1 MESDVLARF
10 EQIETSHRN
19 LEHQMTEFVT
29 ITKQVTMQ
37 LEVLVSR
44 HDKLLIGDGQTD
56 GTLVRMKTLE
66 KSTESIHKR
75 LDDFSIKIDKLS
87 GRPSWAVLS
96 VMTLLSSACVGLL
109 VSHFR

>member
-19 LEHQMTEFVT
+19 LENQMAEFVP
-29 ITKQVTMQ
+29 ITRQVIVQ
-37 LEVLVSR
+37 LEVMASR
-44 HDKLLIGDGQTD
+44 HDKVLMGDGQTD
-56 GTLVRMKTLE
+56 GTLVRMRTLE
-66 KSTESIHKR
+66 KSTEAIHKR
-75 LDDFSIKIDKLS
+75 LDDFSGKIDKLA